1 MVNEEYEAMKKKAL
15 EQLMSGKS
23 LLGKDGAFAPI
34 LQQFLESA
42 LEAEMEEHL
51 DERERSKKNK
61 RNGKGEKTVKSN
73 VGEVTIET
81 PQDRNSTFEPQLI
94 KKRER
99 VLADTLAPKILSL
112 YGMGMSFR
120 DISKHIE
127 EMYDTQVSATLLSQI
142 TDRVIPEIQEWRNR
156 PLDEVYPIVWLDA
169 IHFKVKEEGTVRS
182 KAIYSILA
190 ITKQGNKDLLGI
202 YLSENEG
209 ANFWLQVL
217 TDLNNRGIK
226 DILIACTD
234 NLRGFSEAVRSIF
247 PKSEVQLCIIHQ
259 IRNSLKYV
267 ASKNRKEFMRDLKLV
282 YRADTK
288 ETAESELD
296 NLEEK
301 WGNKYPIVIKSW
313 RLNWDDLSTYFAYT
327 PEIRK
332 MIYTTNAVEGYH
344 RQIRKVTKNKGLFTS
359 DMALIKL
366 IYLALQHIMEKW
378 KTPISDW
385 GIKSQQLAIR
395 FGDRFIID
403 LSY

>member
-332 MIYTTNAVEGYH
+332 MIYTTNTVEGYH